1 MAEFAFQF
9 WSRVDTLLDSTSLK
23 ELASASGIS
32 YATLKD
38 MRTRRRYP
46 KQEAARRIADYL
58 GTTVD
63 YLMTGKDSTTEP
75 DGGYCAEA
83 QFVQEHPETR
93 VIVRI
98 MMKDLSLV
106 PHLSAVLGAFAQDE
120 LKEKKA

>member
-9 WSRVDTLLDSTSLK
+9 WGRVDALLGSTSLK
-23 ELASASGIS
+23 ELSSSIGIS

-38 MRTRRRYP
+38 MRTRNRYP
-46 KQEAARRIADYL
+46 KQETTSKLADYL

-63 YLMTGKDSTTEP
+63 YLMTGKDSTEP
-75 DGGYCAEA
+75 AGGLCPEA
-83 QFVQEHPETR
+83 QFVQEHPESR
-93 VIVRI
+93 AIVRI

-106 PHLSAVLGAFAQDE
+106 PHLSAVFSAFAGDD